1 MRDLIPLNIPSH
13 SKVESDPMTKINLHM
28 PGLGP
33 IDWGVGSLASVTSI
47 KDTVN
52 NAMDITTA

>member
-1 MRDLIPLNIPSH
+1 MQ
-13 SKVESDPMTKINLHM
+13 
-28 PGLGP
+28 GLGP
-33 IDWGVGSLASVTSI
+33 IDWGVGSLASVTNI

>member
-1 MRDLIPLNIPSH
+1 MPLNIPSH
-13 SKVESDPMTKINLHM
+13 SSVKSDPMTIITLPM

-33 IDWGVGSLASVTSI
+33 IDWGVGSLALVTSI

>member
-1 MRDLIPLNIPSH
+1 MPLNIPSH
-13 SKVESDPMTKINLHM
+13 SRVESDLMTIITLHI

-33 IDWGVGSLASVTSI
+33 IDWGVGSLASVASI

-52 NAMDITTA
+52 NAMDIATA

>member
-1 MRDLIPLNIPSH
+1 
-13 SKVESDPMTKINLHM
+13 M
-28 PGLGP
+28 PGLGQT
-33 IDWGVGSLASVTSI
+33 DWGVGSLASVASI